1 LLMTPEL
8 DSAFN
13 LTSTYLQKSDSIRRF
28 GEIEN
33 SIFNEDW
40 ETTVRR
46 VMGSKQ
52 KYNQPVEK
60 FGAVYNSLWYVSNC
74 DHTEGAKKR
83 FEYGQKLI
91 KAGLRLHGEG
101 ECFENPTQRRFGRS
115 VHGAGNLTKKQRQQM
130 TAPVSTFPV
139 HKMKF
144 YLAFE
149 NAYHCNDYI
158 RKIAKI
164 FFFNFIIT
172 EFKIF

>member
-1 LLMTPEL
+1 MLMTPEL

-91 KAGLRLHGEG
+91 KAGLR
-101 ECFENPTQRRFGRS
+101 
-115 VHGAGNLTKKQRQQM
+115 
-130 TAPVSTFPV
+130 
-139 HKMKF
+139 
-144 YLAFE
+144 
-149 NAYHCNDYI
+149 YI
-158 RKIAKI
+158 KIML
-164 FFFNFIIT
+164 IT
-172 EFKIF
+172 R